1 MDSLDS
7 LIDMYARRQQ
17 GSRKLATRTL
27 ASYLSDLQK
36 LAGFLREQ
44 GIAEWSQ
51 LSSELILLF
60 WGQQRQQG
68 LKTISLRRVSAAL
81 RHFWNDI
88 PELQSMP
95 LSIPK
100 LQRTG
105 RTLPDVPDVDQ
116 LSHLF
121 SSLAQSGTFLGI
133 RDWAMTELFYSSG
146 LRLQELT
153 DVCTN
158 DLHWGTS
165 ASIRVTGKGQ
175 KTRIV
180 PVGTKALEALTLWL
194 QKRSQIKTHTSHLFV
209 SQTGQPLQ
217 PRSIQKRLAQLSA
230 QLGMHLHPH
239 MLRHAF
245 ASHLLESSGDLRA
258 IQELLG
264 HSQLSTTAIYTH
276 LDFQHLATVYDQ
288 AHPRAQ
294 TRLPADP

>member
-1 MDSLDS
+1 MDNLDC
-7 LIDMYARRQQ
+7 LIEEYARRQQ
-17 GSRKLATRTL
+17 GSRTLSHRTI
-27 ASYLSDLQK
+27 ASYLSDLKK
-36 LAGFLREQ
+36 LANFLRTQGMTSWTNLSTEQ
-44 GIAEWSQ
+44 IV
-51 LSSELILLF
+51 LF
-60 WGQQRQQG
+60 WGQQRQLG
-68 LKTISLRRVSAAL
+68 VKTVSLRRISAAL
-81 RHFWNDI
+81 RHFWNDT
-88 PELQSMP
+88 PNLQTHT

-100 LQRTG
+100 LQRAG

-116 LSHLF
+116 LSHF
-121 SSLAQSGTFLGI
+121 FNTLAQSGSFLGI

-146 LRLQELT
+146 LRLQELA
-153 DVCTN
+153 DVQIN
-158 DLHWGTS
+158 ELQLADH
-165 ASIRVTGKGQ
+165 ASIRVKGKGQ

-180 PVGTKALEALTLWL
+180 PIGTKAREALSLWL
-194 QKRSQIKTHTSHLFV
+194 QTRPQANCTSLHLFV
-209 SQTGQPLQ
+209 SKSGHPLH

-258 IQELLG
+258 VQELLG

-294 TRLPADP
+294 TRLPNDS